1 MITLEQMSKAEDKHI
16 NLYFTDGDVW
26 KNKKCVSFE
35 NSGDEDE
42 EYALYFDAPNGNLYE
57 VKQSKIEKIEILD

>member
-1 MITLEQMSKAEDKHI
+1 MVTIEEMEKAEDKYI
-16 NLYFTDGDVW
+16 NLYFIDGKIW
-26 KNKKCVSFE
+26 ENKKCISFE

-57 VKQSKIEKIEILD
+57 VNQSQIERIEILD